1 MELWNSGENQ
11 ILIET
16 VIELEKERLEKENDN
31 QAFLLWIAQSVGF
44 LHACFHNSGMAG
56 YEQKLKS
63 NPVFEAA
70 PERIKKLLGMAK
82 QETITDE
89 EMYKMFT

>member
-1 MELWNSGENQ
+1 
-11 ILIET
+11 LIET

-63 NPVFEAA
+63 NPVFETA
-70 PERIKKLLGMAK
+70 PERIKKLLGIKKEEK
-82 QETITDE
+82 QYTDN
-89 EMYKMFT
+89 EMYGMFFQKKS